1 MQYTESLG
9 LAKIDFTLDN
19 HHDLLN
25 EYAADLKE
33 FVKFMERDGIPNKK
47 QALRLLRNKLA
58 EKWYP
63 TLGFE
68 PKNISNDIQELMNPS
83 PVFERSI
90 NLRKVLDSYDPT
102 DQWLIPNLLRVSGMY
117 IFGAEPKCGKSLL
130 AYQLA
135 YSFAISGR
143 FLGLPVKKGRV
154 LYLQLEEDKRTIAER
169 VHMTGFGN
177 KSDHHTSLAVNFDPD
192 VVVFERMF
200 DATIEIPYLQKRI
213 MELSPSL
220 VIIDSLRASTSNS
233 EFSENSSEFGKIV
246 AKLKA
251 VFTQTDCCG
260 VVIHH
265 LSKEG
270 AKNGQKG
277 SLVNAL
283 SGSTSISSNS
293 DGIFALFK
301 KKKEDYNTDNDSPL
315 TLTTLP
321 RQGKPLT
328 IEYQMTTL
336 ENGLWGLE
344 VLSETSDSNQ
354 ELTGKLLRHFSSNC
368 GKAYLTRELSGFG
381 GTFELK
387 QSLKYLTENQT
398 IRAVHNGKEME
409 YSMSSDSLWMI
420 EPEKAAKEYSPA
432 VYDAHLMMQL
442 RDKRALY
449 DLTHDWTAERR
460 KAALKLLFSDEERER
475 LKQLTTSF
483 LYQVGDVISHN
494 GEDFTVTARS
504 EKASLRDVT
513 YTVVDESGTEYVLE
527 EMLIDGIAGNV
538 VVTESSVVIEESI
551 EDEF

>member
-1 MQYTESLG
+1 MQYTEKDG
-9 LAKIDFTLDN
+9 LEKIDFTLTN
-19 HHDLLN
+19 HEDLLQ

-33 FVKFMERDGIPNKK
+33 FVKFMERDGVPNKK

-58 EKWYP
+58 AKWYP

-68 PKNISNDIQELMNPS
+68 PKNISADIQELMNPT
-83 PVFERSI
+83 PVFERSM
-90 NLRKVLDSYDPT
+90 NLKKILESYDPS
-102 DQWLIPNLLRVSGMY
+102 DQWLIPNLLQAGGMY

-154 LYLQLEEDKRTIAER
+154 LYWQLEENRKTIASR
-169 VHMTGFGN
+169 VYMAGFGN
-177 KSDHHTSLAVNFDPD
+177 KNDKGTSLLVNFDPD
-192 VVVFERMF
+192 ALVVERIF

-213 MELSPSL
+213 MEFSPTL
-220 VIIDSLRASTSNS
+220 VIIDSLRASTANS

-246 AKLKA
+246 AKLKQ
-251 VFTQTDCCG
+251 VFTQTDTCG

-293 DGIFALFK
+293 DGIIAIFK
-301 KKKEDYNTDNDSPL
+301 TKKEDYNKDTNSPI

-321 RQGKPLT
+321 RQGKPMT
-328 IEYQMTTL
+328 IEYSMVKL
-336 ENGLWGLE
+336 ENGLDGLE
-344 VLSETSDSNQ
+344 VLSETADSNH
-354 ELTGKLLRHFSSNC
+354 ELTGKLLRHFAANC
-368 GKAYLTRELSGFG
+368 DKAYTVKELSSFG
-381 GTFELK
+381 GTFEVK
-387 QSLKYLTENQT
+387 QSLSYLTENQT
-398 IRAVHNGKEME
+398 IIAVHDGTQMT
-409 YSMSSDSLWMI
+409 YTMMSDSLWMI
-420 EPEKAAKEYSPA
+420 EPEKAAKQYSPA
-432 VYDAHLMMQL
+432 VLDAHNAMLCK
-442 RDKRALY
+442 DKRALY

-483 LYQVGDVISHN
+483 LYQVGDVVSHN

-513 YTVVDESGTEYVLE
+513 YTVVDEAGQEYVLE

>member
-9 LAKIDFTLDN
+9 LEKIDFTLDN
-19 HHDLLN
+19 HKVLLA
-25 EYAADLKE
+25 EYALDLRG
-33 FVKFMERDGIPNKK
+33 FVKFMEEEGVDNKK
-47 QALRLLRNKLA
+47 QALRLLRNKIA
-58 EKWYP
+58 SKWYP
-63 TLGFE
+63 LLGFE
-68 PKNISNDIQELMNPS
+68 PKNISNDIQELMNPT
-83 PVFERSI
+83 PVFERSM
-90 NLRKVLDSYDPT
+90 NLKKILDSYDPS
-102 DQWLIPNLLRVSGMY
+102 DQWLIPNLLQAGGMY

-135 YSFAISGR
+135 YSFAVSGR

-154 LYLQLEEDKRTIAER
+154 LYWQLEENKKTIASR
-169 VHMTGFGN
+169 VYMAGFGN
-177 KSDHHTSLAVNFDPD
+177 KNDKGTSLLVNFDPD
-192 VVVFERMF
+192 ALVVERIF

-213 MELSPSL
+213 MEFSPTL
-220 VIIDSLRASTSNS
+220 VIIDSLRASTANS

-246 AKLKA
+246 AKLKQ
-251 VFTQTDCCG
+251 VFTQTDTCG

-293 DGIFALFK
+293 DGIIALFK
-301 KKKEDYNTDNDSPL
+301 TKKEDYNKDTNSPL

-328 IEYQMTTL
+328 IEYSMVKL
-336 ENGLWGLE
+336 ENGLDGLE
-344 VLSETSDSNQ
+344 VLSESADSNH
-354 ELTGKLLRHFSSNC
+354 ELTGKLLRHFAANCDRAYIVRDLSS
-368 GKAYLTRELSGFG
+368 FG
-381 GTFELK
+381 GTFEVK
-387 QSLKYLTENQT
+387 QSLSYLTENQT
-398 IRAVHNGKEME
+398 IIAVHDGTQMT
-409 YSMSSDSLWMI
+409 YTMSSDSLWMI

-432 VYDAHLMMQL
+432 VLDAHNMMQL

-449 DLTHDWTAERR
+449 ELTHDWTTERR
-460 KAALKLLFSDEERER
+460 KAALKLLFSDDERQR
-475 LKQLTTSF
+475 LKELTNSF
-483 LYQVGDVISHN
+483 LYEIGDVILHN
-494 GEDFTVTARS
+494 GEQFAVTARS

-513 YTVVDESGTEYVLE
+513 YTVVDEAGTEYVLE

-538 VVTESSVVIEESI
+538 VIVESEEAI